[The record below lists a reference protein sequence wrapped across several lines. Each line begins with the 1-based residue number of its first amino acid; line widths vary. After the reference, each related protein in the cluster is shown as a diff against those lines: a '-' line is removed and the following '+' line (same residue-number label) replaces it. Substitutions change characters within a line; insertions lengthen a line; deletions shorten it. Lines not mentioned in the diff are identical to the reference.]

1 CLLIRARRRAPDLQR
16 RAYAERRGQNV
27 LYVTKRCVFALRPE
41 GLELVEIAPGVDIER
56 DILARME
63 FRPLIP
69 SDPAEMDARI
79 FRPEPMGLRADFVGI
94 PLEQRLTCDPLEAD
108 RHQMRDV

>member
-1 CLLIRARRRAPDLQR
+1 M
-16 RAYAERRGQNV
+16 
-27 LYVTKRCVFALRPE
+27 LYVTKRCAFALRPE

-69 SDPAEMDARI
+69 RDPAEMDARI
-79 FRPEPMGLRADFVGI
+79 FRPEPWACAPTSSASRSSSA
-94 PLEQRLTCDPLEAD
+94 
-108 RHQMRDV
+108 